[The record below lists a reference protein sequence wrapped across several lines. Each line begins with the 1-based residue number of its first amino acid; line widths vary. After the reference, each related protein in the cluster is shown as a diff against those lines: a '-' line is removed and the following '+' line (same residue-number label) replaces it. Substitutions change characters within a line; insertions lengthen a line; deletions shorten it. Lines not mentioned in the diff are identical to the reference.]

1 MGDLGA
7 QCDWLPLSGRVT
19 RQNPSGPA
27 IPRLCLVPALA
38 SSTACATWD
47 RVSGLRLAGENVLQ
61 ACHENG
67 VHSLQHFLCSKT
79 PGEHAISVPGQQKP
93 LMKHQQCCILP
104 CLEFC
109 FRVSPFKSC
118 VIAQCLDP
126 PSVNLLHTMNPPCWF
141 FKNGLLSGGP
151 T

>member
-7 QCDWLPLSGRVT
+7 QCDWLPLSGRVR

-79 PGEHAISVPGQQKP
+79 PGEHAICSRPTETSHEAPAV
-93 LMKHQQCCILP
+93 LYTSM
-104 CLEFC
+104 
-109 FRVSPFKSC
+109 FRVLFQGFT
-118 VIAQCLDP
+118 I
-126 PSVNLLHTMNPPCWF
+126 
-141 FKNGLLSGGP
+141 
-151 T
+151 